1 MKTNLK
7 KLLGLLLIVPL
18 FAMAHPAPKRPLIG
32 ISCGAGK
39 GKTSLKLE
47 YVEAVRNAGGT
58 PILIPVMTDSL
69 ALVDILQRI
78 DGLILSGGE
87 DVAPAYYGETPHEKL
102 ETVNDLR
109 DTYDFMLAGIAH
121 KMNLPMLGICRG
133 VQLLNVYFGGTLY
146 QDIPSQR
153 PDWNLAHRARVKG
166 EKPLHKVLIEPDSQL
181 AKMFGTT
188 ELNANTSH
196 HQAVKK
202 VAPGFRIV
210 ARAADGTHEGIES
223 TEGLLV
229 WGVQF
234 HPEGMYA
241 NGNSVALNVFKAFV
255 LQTKRVKKKNK

>member
-1 MKTNLK
+1 MINTLRKTLC
-7 KLLGLLLIVPL
+7 LLLLVP
-18 FAMAHPAPKRPLIG
+18 FFVATQAAPKQPLIG
-32 ISCGAGK
+32 ISCGVSK

-47 YVEAVRNAGGT
+47 YVEAVRQAGAT
-58 PILIPVMTDSL
+58 PVLIPAMTDSL
-69 ALVDILQRI
+69 ALRDLLSRL
-78 DGLILSGGE
+78 DGVILSGGE

-102 ETVNDLR
+102 ETVNDYR
-109 DTYDFMLAGIAH
+109 DTYDFMVAGIAH
-121 KMNLPMLGICRG
+121 EMNLPMLGICRG

-153 PDWNLAHRARVKG
+153 PDWNLLHRARVKG
-166 EKPLHKVLIEPDSQL
+166 DKPLHKVLIEPDSQL
-181 AKMFGTT
+181 AKMFGVT
-188 ELNANTSH
+188 EINANTSH

-223 TEGLLV
+223 IEGLPV

-241 NGNSVALNVFKAFV
+241 DGNSVALNVFKAFV
-255 LQTKRVKKKNK
+255 QQTKRVNKKNQ